1 MDDEDKIIE
10 DLILKGAL
18 EVSGID
24 LDTGEPIYNFTKKL
38 KEVSPELH
46 QESFTYFYT
55 EVLKLWENGFVNMN
69 IFEDNPIVK
78 LTDKAFDQNEIKK
91 LSKDERFSLN
101 EIIRITDQQND
112 IIE

>member
-1 MDDEDKIIE
+1 MSNEDKIIE

-38 KEVSPELH
+38 KEVNPELH
-46 QESFTYFYT
+46 KESFTYFYT

-69 IFEDNPIVK
+69 ILEDNPIVSV
-78 LTDKAFDQNEIKK
+78 TEKAFDKNETKK
-91 LSKDERFSLN
+91 LTKDEKFSLN
-101 EIIRITDQQND
+101 EIIRITEQQND
-112 IIE
+112 IID